1 MMQTSSAKYQAVAV
15 RSDRRATRAAARP
28 DALSC
33 ALALALVAIPL
44 PAFAE
49 ADPGENVAIALSS
62 NIVGSPAG
70 NGGAFAT
77 VPGAVV
83 DFLVSVS
90 GPSTNGS
97 PAASFAVTDKVPE
110 HLTLFVGDL
119 DHSGTGPA
127 MFKDNDSGLQFS
139 FDGLSSADDSV
150 EFSNDGGKTFDYIPV
165 ADTDGFDANVTHIK
179 LRPSGA
185 LLPTTGKYERFSLR
199 YRMKVK

>member
-1 MMQTSSAKYQAVAV
+1 M
-15 RSDRRATRAAARP
+15 
-28 DALSC
+28 SC
-33 ALALALVAIPL
+33 ATALVLVAIPL

-49 ADPGENVAIALSS
+49 ADPGENIAIALSS

-70 NGGAFAT
+70 NSGALAT

-83 DFLVSVS
+83 DFSVSVT
-90 GPSTNGS
+90 GPTHGGIA
-97 PAASFAVTDKVPE
+97 AASFAVTDKVPE
-110 HLTLFVGDL
+110 HLSLFVGDL

-127 MFKDNDSGLQFS
+127 VFKDNDSGLEFS
-139 FDGLSSADDSV
+139 FDGLSSAKDSI

-185 LLPTTGKYERFSLR
+185 LLPTVSKYERFSLR